1 MPAPDRVSHRSV
13 TPTPVQREASASDQI
28 VESDRC
34 ASSAPLGGVSIV
46 VCCYNS
52 APRLPAALARLR
64 SQRDTDAISWEII
77 VVDNGSNDDTAAV
90 ARGLWPR
97 DDRVPL
103 TVITEPRR
111 GVAFAREAG
120 FEAARYEFVSF
131 IDDDNWVCDRWVA
144 RVAQVMGTQ
153 GEVGAC
159 GGYSDAICEGP
170 APTWFERYREYYAIG
185 PPASAAGT
193 SPATLW
199 FAGLT
204 VRTEAWRTLRRGGFR
219 FLTVTAAEDNE
230 FTLALRLAGWRLWLD
245 DELRMKHVLPQAR
258 LTWPYFCAMQRSRF
272 ASMVAVDPYRLA
284 LDDDGDTRSRAR
296 FSKTWLGQMTLTAKA
311 LMQNLVLRPRKV
323 LWPHDAAFEGDDD
336 VFRIELYRGRLRGL
350 MRHRRDYD
358 ANVRS
363 IATAAWRDTG
373 PAART

>member
-1 MPAPDRVSHRSV
+1 MRHSV
-13 TPTPVQREASASDQI
+13 TPRAARRDCTVSDDI
-28 VESDRC
+28 VESDRGTG
-34 ASSAPLGGVSIV
+34 AAPAGVSVV

-52 APRLPAALARLR
+52 ALRLPDALARLG

-77 VVDNGSNDDTAAV
+77 VIDNGSNDDTAAV
-90 ARGLWPR
+90 ARSLWPN

-120 FEAARYEFVSF
+120 FDAARYEFVSF

-144 RVAQVMGTQ
+144 RVAQVMATHP
-153 GEVGAC
+153 EVGAC

-170 APTWFERYREYYAIG
+170 APQWFDRFREYYAVG
-185 PPASAAGT
+185 PAALAPGT

-204 VRTEAWRTLRRGGFR
+204 VRADAWRALRRGGFH
-219 FLTVTAAEDNE
+219 FLTVTGAEDNE

-245 DELRMKHVLPQAR
+245 DELRMAHVLPRAR

-272 ASMVAVDPYRLA
+272 ASMVAVDPYHLA
-284 LDDDGDTRSRAR
+284 LDSGGARSRAR
-296 FSKTWLGQMTLTAKA
+296 FPHTWLGQLANTVKA
-311 LMQNLVLRPRKV
+311 FLQNLLLRPRKV
-323 LWPHDAAFEGDDD
+323 LWPHDPAFEGDED
-336 VFRIELYRGRLRGL
+336 VFRIELYRGRLMGL
-350 MRHRRDYD
+350 MRYRRDYD
-358 ANVRS
+358 ANVRA
-363 IATAAWRDTG
+363 IANAAWRNTG
-373 PAART
+373 PTARA